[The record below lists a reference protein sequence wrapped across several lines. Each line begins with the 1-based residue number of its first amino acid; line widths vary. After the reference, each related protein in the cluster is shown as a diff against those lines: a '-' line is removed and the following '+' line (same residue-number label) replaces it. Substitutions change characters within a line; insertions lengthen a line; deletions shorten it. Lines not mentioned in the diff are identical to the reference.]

1 MSKKII
7 CASVLSACF
16 AGAVFA
22 EAEVID
28 DSQNYAYN
36 AQTSQ
41 VEPRELQSDDD
52 DGVFVIEERPSRS
65 TTQAQQTVVQ
75 ADATS
80 MEERFQLLLSKMQQM
95 QQEIAELRGRLELQ
109 DHQLKRAGQTPLEPP
124 TTNPA
129 PVKVAPVVAQ
139 PLEVEQSKNK
149 NEVAKNDQT
158 ISEQPSVPIIRK
170 SDDPMDE
177 QLSYVAAYELVK
189 SRKYQQA
196 MPTMQ
201 AFLKAYP
208 DGPYAAS
215 AHYWLGELYLQNQ
228 QYQQGATEFKTII
241 EDFSDSSKLASA
253 RYKLGVAYEKLGQQE
268 KAQAEFRKV
277 TEDFPGTAIARLAR
291 TRIS

>member
-7 CASVLSACF
+7 CASVLSACL
-16 AGAVFA
+16 AGSAFA

-41 VEPRELQSDDD
+41 VDPRESQSDD
-52 DGVFVIEERPSRS
+52 DGVFVIEERPNQSAS
-65 TTQAQQTVVQ
+65 QAEQVVAQ
-75 ADATS
+75 ADVTS

-139 PLEVEQSKNK
+139 PLQVEQSKNK